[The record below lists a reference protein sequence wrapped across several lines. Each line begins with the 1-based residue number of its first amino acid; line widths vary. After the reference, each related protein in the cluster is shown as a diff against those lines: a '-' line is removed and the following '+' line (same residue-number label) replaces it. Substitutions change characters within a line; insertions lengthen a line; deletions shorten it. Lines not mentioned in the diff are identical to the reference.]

1 MSIQKKDIT
10 EQQQAQQAMQQAA
23 QAQQQPAVQPA
34 APMANYA
41 PKPQQV
47 AVTPQMQ
54 MPTNRPVIPTPQP
67 TARQGASADTPMKD
81 YAPKPQ
87 VIAPQTQ
94 PQMPTGQPYTD
105 YMRKPDIQPATP
117 VSVVPQT
124 VPQQQ
129 IQSQKLD
136 QLKGAPDSLVP
147 QIPEPSQ
154 EPLQTKALEQASP
167 AYWQKY
173 GNYNWNSNGGD
184 FFKNVAEAD
193 IPLADAIRYYDA
205 FQKDNGGQPLDPYS
219 LYALMGKYDPTQS
232 VKKQN
237 EEDERLK
244 RQQQWEKIG
253 NVLSHMANLYGTM
266 KGAPAMP
273 LEDAPALTKRQQEQ
287 VDRVRT
293 LRQAAGKQYLDALQ
307 AKKAEEFKQKQM
319 EHQDRMYDLQDK
331 KLELEGKYKNAKT
344 EAEKE
349 KLQAQMAELQAKLAL
364 LAARTEKTQTE
375 TKAIPK
381 KLENDTTRAEATK
394 QKAKRGNRSG
404 SGGGGKNDKDWVKIR
419 VVSGKDS
426 RGNYTYTEKWVTR
439 KEFEAQQQADAE
451 DVAALAKAT
460 EGQTAEQKEAA
471 AKAVEAAKHTP
482 KPSSPPKG
490 KGKGKN
496 GAIVIKGIVK

>member
-10 EQQQAQQAMQQAA
+10 EQQQARQAMQQAGETQWQAQQAAQNQQQMQQAMQQQAQQAAEAQNQQQAQQSMQQAAQTQQAMQQAAEAQLQNQQTAENQKQAQQAMQQAA
-23 QAQQQPAVQPA
+23 QAQQQAQQAAVAQPEKPILTPEQQAAEERRKMFGVEMPAET
-34 APMANYA
+34 
-41 PKPQQV
+41 K
-47 AVTPQMQ
+47 
-54 MPTNRPVIPTPQP
+54 
-67 TARQGASADTPMKD
+67 
-81 YAPKPQ
+81 
-87 VIAPQTQ
+87 
-94 PQMPTGQPYTD
+94 
-105 YMRKPDIQPATP
+105 
-117 VSVVPQT
+117 VPE
-124 VPQQQ
+124 
-129 IQSQKLD
+129 INDK
-136 QLKGAPDSLVP
+136 
-147 QIPEPSQ
+147 
-154 EPLQTKALEQASP
+154 
-167 AYWQKY
+167 YWEKY

-319 EHQDRMYDLQDK
+319 EHQDRMYDLQNK
-331 KLELEGKYKNAKT
+331 KLELEEKYKNAKT

-381 KLENDTTRAEATK
+381 KLENDTKRANATQMNANTTRTRVNK
-394 QKAKRGNRSG
+394 TG
-404 SGGGGKNDKDWVKIR
+404 SGGGGRGGSNKVVIKKTDRDRYKNGEETTITLTGAEANAYRKKLQAE
-419 VVSGKDS
+419 
-426 RGNYTYTEKWVTR
+426 EK
-439 KEFEAQQQADAE
+439 AQKAE
-451 DVAALAKAT
+451 DAM
-460 EGQTAEQKEAA
+460 TAEQKEAL
-471 AKAVEAAKHTP
+471 AKKREEK
-482 KPSSPPKG
+482 
-490 KGKGKN
+490 KN
-496 GAIVIKGIVK
+496 SQGQAIANKWKKK

>member
-10 EQQQAQQAMQQAA
+10 EQQQTKAA
-23 QAQQQPAVQPA
+23 QAAPVA
-34 APMANYA
+34 A
-41 PKPQQV
+41 
-47 AVTPQMQ
+47 TPQMQ
-54 MPTNRPVIPTPQP
+54 MPLARPVIAVPQP
-67 TARQGASADTPMKD
+67 TARQGAQPAAPMAG
-81 YAPKPQ
+81 YAP
-87 VIAPQTQ
+87 Q
-94 PQMPTGQPYTD
+94 PQQVAATPQMEMPTGEPYTD
-105 YMRKPDIQPATP
+105 YMRKPDIQPGTP

-124 VPQQQ
+124 VPQEQ

-136 QLKGAPDSLVP
+136 QMKGAPFSLVP
-147 QIPEPSQ
+147 EIPEPSQ
-154 EPLQTKALEQASP
+154 EPLQTQALEQFQPS
-167 AYWQKY
+167 YWQKY

-307 AKKAEEFKQKQM
+307 QKKAEEFKQKQL
-319 EHQDRMYDLQDK
+319 DDK
-331 KLELEGKYKNAKT
+331 NAYNAEIIKLKNEMLELKKQLLEAQKNKDSVKEKEIESKIELNTARQGKLEA
-344 EAEKE
+344 
-349 KLQAQMAELQAKLAL
+349 
-364 LAARTEKTQTE
+364 E

-394 QKAKRGNRSG
+394 QKAKRGSRSG
-404 SGGGGKNDKDWVKIR
+404 SSGGGRGGKNDKDWVKIR

-439 KEFEAQQQADAE
+439 KEFEAQQQA
-451 DVAALAKAT
+451 
-460 EGQTAEQKEAA
+460 EAA
-471 AKAVEAAKHTP
+471 AEAAEAAKQTP
-482 KPSSPPKG
+482 KPASPPKG
-490 KGKGKN
+490 KSR
-496 GAIVIKGIVK
+496 IVIKGIVK